1 MSWKSLPFAEFI
13 CEKIWT
19 EPIALFSSFPQKL
32 MQIQDE
38 AGLNFMLCG
47 TMRGSV
53 TGSAIEV
60 LASYVSLHTL
70 ERCLCD
76 IQTFKKTGRFC

>member
-1 MSWKSLPFAEFI
+1 
-13 CEKIWT
+13 
-19 EPIALFSSFPQKL
+19 

-53 TGSAIEV
+53 TGSTIEV

-70 ERCLCD
+70 ECCLCD